1 MVEKKIRISWMTI
14 LAVIITFIF
23 CSCSTSITV
32 SSYSDGPYVFYT
44 DNRAG
49 VITFDSLLNPDT
61 TYFSQKEL
69 ESLTLRSEFDS
80 ISCPAL
86 EFQIKDKIAGSEAE
100 NVLPAKL
107 IAISDIEGNFEKFY
121 KLLKANNVIDK
132 NYNWSFGEGHLV
144 IVGDLVDRGDYVTQC
159 LWLIYRLEEEAIRAG
174 GKVQYLLGN
183 HDRMIMSGDDRYV
196 SEKYHPLFDRLKV
209 KASDLYSDSTEFGRW
224 MRTKNA
230 VAQAGKII
238 FVHGGLSHELLEKD
252 LTIADINSAVQKE
265 IDKADPEYDEAK
277 FLFSKYG
284 ILWYRGLIQDYGEY
298 KKIPEDKLEEV
309 LKKYSAETVVIGHC
323 VMDSVSSDFSGKVI
337 RIDVDHYEKAQG
349 LLIDNGIFYAVDEN
363 GNRRR
368 LK

>member
-1 MVEKKIRISWMTI
+1 MVEKEIKILKMTI
-14 LAVIITFIF
+14 LAVIITFLF
-23 CSCSTSITV
+23 CSCSASVTV
-32 SSYSDGPYVFYT
+32 SSYSDGPYIFYRDST
-44 DNRAG
+44 AG
-49 VITFDSLLNPDT
+49 VITFDRLLNPDT

-69 ESLTLRSEFDS
+69 GYLTLRSEFDS
-80 ISCPAL
+80 ISCPVL
-86 EFQIKDKIAGSEAE
+86 EFKIRQERISTDAGYPMPS
-100 NVLPAKL
+100 KL
-107 IAISDIEGNFEKFY
+107 IAVSDIEGNFEKLY
-121 KLLKANNVIDK
+121 KLLIANKVIDK

-159 LWLIYRLEEEAIRAG
+159 QWLVYKLEEEAAGAG

-196 SEKYHPLFDRLKV
+196 SEKYHPLFDKLKV
-209 KASDLYSDSTEFGRW
+209 KASNLYSDSTEFGRW

-230 VAQAGKII
+230 VAQAGNIV
-238 FVHGGLSHELLEKD
+238 FVHGGFSYELLEKD

-265 IDKADPEYDEAK
+265 IDKADPESDEAK

-284 ILWYRGLIQDYGEY
+284 VLWYRGMIQDYGEY
-298 KKIPEDKLEEV
+298 KKITEDKLDEV
-309 LKKYSAETVVIGHC
+309 LNKYSAETVVIGHC

-349 LLIDNGIFYAVDEN
+349 LLIDNGIFYAVDES
-363 GNRRR
+363 GNKRR